1 MNSLLP
7 LLVIVAMIA
16 LFYLFVLR
24 PAKRQQTAAKQIVDR
39 VAAGDEIMT
48 TAGIYGTVISVEDD
62 IITLEVAPGVQLR
75 YAKAAVAKI
84 KDDPAAGEGSDAA
97 AESTDSAEEVATD
110 HGNASATGSDAAAS
124 APSETVTGDVQAER
138 R

>member
-24 PAKRQQTAAKQIVDR
+24 PAKRQQMAAKQIVDR

-48 TAGIYGTVISVEDD
+48 TAGIYGTVVSVDDD
-62 IITLEVAPGVQLR
+62 IITLEVAEGVQLR

-84 KDDPAAGEGSDAA
+84 KEAPVAADVAEDESESEATGVSAADAA
-97 AESTDSAEEVATD
+97 QPVPGDV
-110 HGNASATGSDAAAS
+110 ASAAAVQ
-124 APSETVTGDVQAER
+124 ETVAQDASAER

>member
-62 IITLEVAPGVQLR
+62 IITL
-75 YAKAAVAKI
+75 
-84 KDDPAAGEGSDAA
+84 
-97 AESTDSAEEVATD
+97 
-110 HGNASATGSDAAAS
+110 
-124 APSETVTGDVQAER
+124 
-138 R
+138 

>member
-1 MNSLLP
+1 M
-7 LLVIVAMIA
+7 
-16 LFYLFVLR
+16 
-24 PAKRQQTAAKQIVDR
+24 KQIVDR

-62 IITLEVAPGVQLR
+62 IITLEVAPGCSFLR
-75 YAKAAVAKI
+75 EGCGGQDQGRSRGRGAGP
-84 KDDPAAGEGSDAA
+84 DPAA
-97 AESTDSAEEVATD
+97 ESISAEEVATD
-110 HGNASATGSDAAAS
+110 HGNVSATGSDAAAS